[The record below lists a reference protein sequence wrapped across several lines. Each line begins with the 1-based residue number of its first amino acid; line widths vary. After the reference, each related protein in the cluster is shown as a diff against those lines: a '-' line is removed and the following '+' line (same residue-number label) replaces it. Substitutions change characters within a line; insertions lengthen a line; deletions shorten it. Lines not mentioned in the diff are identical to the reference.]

1 MTDLSGPDRSWLVAG
16 LTLAGMTAQ
25 SIADRLSCSLRL
37 VRTIRS
43 EEMTE
48 VCYRSQKLEA
58 EMSDEVRRSELAL
71 RLSRREL
78 DRAQQVT
85 QQVKLQLDQII
96 DAHMAGTL
104 KLFPKC
110 GHPKLDYNVYEFDGR
125 LFCRMCAAERA
136 ASYRRRKKAPLTS
149 SVTQMCDDSGCET
162 TSDEETP
169 LRSVQ
174 VRSARDV
181 TRQPDRL

>member
-37 VRTIRS
+37 IRTIRS

-71 RLSRREL
+71 RLARREL
-78 DRAQQVT
+78 ERAQQVT

-104 KLFPKC
+104 AFFPRC
-110 GHPKLDYNVYEFDGR
+110 SHPKVGYNVYSSNGRDYCRTCRALWDQANRGRGR
-125 LFCRMCAAERA
+125 L
-136 ASYRRRKKAPLTS
+136 
-149 SVTQMCDDSGCET
+149 
-162 TSDEETP
+162 
-169 LRSVQ
+169 
-174 VRSARDV
+174 
-181 TRQPDRL
+181 